1 MKCVENYVKHRRTET
16 RTNGGMS
23 GVGED
28 LRKKRDAY
36 FAELAA
42 ETESAAA
49 KKKRQQQRGSV
60 GAKRGQQQQQQ
71 QQVSRGNAGV
81 AGTGTGSAAIVSSSS
96 SLGAARGRVGVL
108 KTSGLAL
115 SSARASGGA
124 KAAAAPA
131 GSVGG
136 GKAGGK
142 TITGI
147 PDAPGGDPRD
157 LDLTKHDGRRFAKM
171 TLPRECAPGSEL
183 RVQIFPNGPIVRLIV
198 PETAKGGDELEFA
211 VEPWT
216 EDDVP
221 PKAPAHGDDD
231 DEDEVPPP
239 PPPPGAPPAG
249 APMGIFVGRAPP
261 PPPPPPG
268 AGFVVGEVPPPPPGS
283 P

>member
-71 QQVSRGNAGV
+71 VSRGNAGV

-115 SSARASGGA
+115 SSTRASGGA

-131 GSVGG
+131 GSAGG

-171 TLPRECAPGSEL
+171 TLPRDCAPGSEL

-216 EDDVP
+216 ENDVP

-231 DEDEVPPP
+231 DEDEAPPPP

-249 APMGIFVGRAPP
+249 APMGMFVGRAPP